1 MYSHEVFQTVS
12 FYQNNPYMSS
22 VPQSQ
27 QVQNQI
33 YFVLFTNN
41 LIGLL
46 MSELIF
52 DNESCK
58 VIKRFPSLKKLDQV
72 LPSPSNMSFCLNFMW
87 SKLNFFLSPLWCHP
101 FFQPIKPDLLM
112 SPLAY
117 LFIFNIKTVTIC
129 NKYNFFDAALN
140 KVSHFQLHNSVP
152 SESLVA

>member
-1 MYSHEVFQTVS
+1 MLLEDMYSHEVFQTVS

-58 VIKRFPSLKKLDQV
+58 VIKRFPSLKKRDQV
-72 LPSPSNMSFCLNFMW
+72 LPSPSNMSFCLNFM
-87 SKLNFFLSPLWCHP
+87 
-101 FFQPIKPDLLM
+101 
-112 SPLAY
+112 
-117 LFIFNIKTVTIC
+117 
-129 NKYNFFDAALN
+129 
-140 KVSHFQLHNSVP
+140 
-152 SESLVA
+152 